1 MHIHLF
7 LDLLHDLRWAQG
19 ASHYPSTKGGKVVGL
34 LFHFLQ
40 FSYEH
45 RRHSIE
51 RGTALTLYRLQG
63 FNRIKAIVG
72 DNHGSPMNSTS

>member
-19 ASHYPSTKGGKVVGL
+19 ASHYPSTEGGEVVGL

-40 FSYEH
+40 FGYEH
-45 RRHSIE
+45 GRHSIE
-51 RGTALTLYRLQG
+51 RGTALTLYCLQG
-63 FNRIKAIVG
+63 FYGIEAIVG